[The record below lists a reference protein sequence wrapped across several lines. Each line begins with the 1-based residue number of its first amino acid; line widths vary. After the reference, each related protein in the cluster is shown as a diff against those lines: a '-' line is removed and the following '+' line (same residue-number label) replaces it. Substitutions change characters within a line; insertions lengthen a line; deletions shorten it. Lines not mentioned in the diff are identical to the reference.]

1 MLRSV
6 YYTVGAEFI
15 QGTWVQYAW
24 LVLALVTVFMGSM
37 LAFRE
42 PVFKKRLAYSSVSQA
57 SYILLGMA
65 VLHPA
70 ALTGALMHVLFHA
83 FIKTAL
89 FLTAGAVIYQTG
101 CTRVDEL
108 AGTGKRMPV
117 TLWCC
122 TFVSLG
128 LIGIPPMGGFIS
140 KWYLMSGMLE
150 SGTGVFSWLG
160 PAVLLI
166 SALLTAGYLL
176 PVTVRGFLPGK
187 DYDYSRSDS
196 LELSGKMTIPLAILA
211 AASLLTGLFPG
222 GIAGTWAKSHSRYY
236 REVKILNEWFLILA
250 VLFPS
255 SWQWESRCSRLENA
269 YTWNFIRN
277 WWSSSPP

>member
-1 MLRSV
+1 M
-6 YYTVGAEFI
+6 GADFI
-15 QGTWVQYAW
+15 KDTWVQHAW

-42 PVFKKRLAYSSVSQA
+42 PVLKKRLAYSSVSQA

-117 TLWCC
+117 TLWCY

-187 DYDYSRSDS
+187 DHGYSRSDS
-196 LELSGKMTIPLAILA
+196 LEPSGKMTIPLAILA

-222 GIAGTWAKSHSRYY
+222 GLAGYLGEIAQS
-236 REVKILNEWFLILA
+236 
-250 VLFPS
+250 VL
-255 SWQWESRCSRLENA
+255 
-269 YTWNFIRN
+269 
-277 WWSSSPP
+277 